1 VQERVPRV
9 GYRTEDPSCHGR
21 CAYGYGLQDATKSLS
36 LASTFIQVYMP
47 LERLKGM
54 TPACQ
59 AKDISMAQCIY
70 LLFPFILLLCSI
82 SVVFLV
88 SKFGIGQ
95 IEESN

>member
-1 VQERVPRV
+1 
-9 GYRTEDPSCHGR
+9 
-21 CAYGYGLQDATKSLS
+21 
-36 LASTFIQVYMP
+36 MP